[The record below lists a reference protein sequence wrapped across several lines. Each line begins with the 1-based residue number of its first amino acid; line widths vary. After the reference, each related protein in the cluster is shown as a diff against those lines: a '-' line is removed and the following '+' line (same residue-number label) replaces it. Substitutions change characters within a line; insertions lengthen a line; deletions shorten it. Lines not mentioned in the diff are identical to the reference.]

1 MRRTQLA
8 RAGFGGEG
16 GQEPVAGWGGGGG
29 GRKPLEAEKDLW
41 LTAKKW
47 RPWFDDSMELSCAS
61 NLDET
66 GSQFFPGAS
75 EEELA
80 GYHLDLSL

>member
-16 GQEPVAGWGGGGG
+16 GQGPGGA
-29 GRKPLEAEKDLW
+29 RKPPEAEEDLW

-47 RPWFDDSMELSCAS
+47 RPWFNKSMELSCAS
-61 NLDET
+61 NLDEP
-66 GSQFFPGAS
+66 GSQFFPGSS

-80 GYHLDLSL
+80 G

>member
-1 MRRTQLA
+1 MPG
-8 RAGFGGEG
+8 AGGGVG
-16 GQEPVAGWGGGGG
+16 GGGGG
-29 GRKPLEAEKDLW
+29 GRKPLEADKDLW

-47 RPWFDDSMELSCAS
+47 RPWSDDSMELSCAS

-66 GSQFFPGAS
+66 GSQFFSGAS